1 MASNEEK
8 KDEKKRSNI
17 INQSLQQLNKI
28 IGKSNL
34 SLYGTDRISDVD
46 KLNNQFQSILH
57 TDVDSITNKDNED
70 VTSFLSKLYSQDRKI
85 STMEQLLDNQFMSIS
100 GDEYSTMQSFIYEA
114 YRNKLLEQSDLHEI
128 SSQLIELN
136 ESILTTRDAII
147 SSEVVE
153 GRLNRTLDFQYT
165 DNDNQ
170 YDYKTVVEH
179 IEKRFELQEKIK
191 EFIVPK
197 TLEYGEYYAYI
208 IPYSKIFND
217 FVKQRDQGSYRT
229 NSSVMYYRGESVS
242 LLESVQE
249 EDVKEKKKNNKNS
262 KTFVEGLYD
271 DYVKQVAKS
280 NERNHRPT
288 EQLPNKNE
296 FMEDVNAILGNISI
310 NNDPVPIP
318 ILEEGIEGISFFR
331 DSFVTESG
339 ERLKDKKDILMEAEN
354 DKFISE
360 KNPFNKIIQSD
371 PEKGITFVDRNT
383 AGDGSG
389 QRVENFDDIKDCY
402 IKVIE
407 PTRILPLKIMNQVI
421 GYYYVVAE
429 DITPLSGMISSTLYY
444 SKFDED
450 RKEQNIID
458 SIAEKIVKSFN
469 KKFLKENLKFKKTIV
484 DAITHYNLNE
494 HKLKFQFIPV
504 EYIQP
509 FKINKDEEDNG
520 QSMIKK
526 SLFYAK
532 LYLMLLLFKIMSI
545 ILYSNDQ
552 RVNYIKTSGLD
563 KNLANKVQ
571 EIARIK
577 QSRQINMID
586 LFNYTTLINKV
597 GNGAE
602 LYIPTGRTSE
612 RPIETE
618 ILSGQEIQLNTELM
632 EMLKNSYILATGV
645 PSTILNYLN
654 EADFAKIIEQQ
665 NSKYNARVVNYQLD
679 FNRDITEMYKKILK
693 WSTDLPQNV
702 IDSFSFTLQP
712 PKTTVTNAKTE
723 AINAFNSL
731 VEFITQICYEDPN
744 NTTNPQLNDEIRI
757 FKKLFAK
764 EQLPMLNMERI
775 EELIKEAKME
785 AKDENLK
792 PDPINGDNDNDGFE
806 GDFDE
811 L

>member
-1 MASNEEK
+1 MATN
-8 KDEKKRSNI
+8 DEKKNKKR
-17 INQSLQQLNKI
+17 INQGLEQLNKI
-28 IGKSNL
+28 IGKANL

-46 KLNNQFQSILH
+46 KLNSEFQNILH
-57 TDVDSITNKDNED
+57 GDVDDITKKDNED
-70 VTSFLSKLYSQDRKI
+70 VTSFLSKLYSQDKKI
-85 STMEQLLDNQFMSIS
+85 TSMEQLLDNQFMSIT

-128 SSQLIELN
+128 SSQLIELS
-136 ESILTTRDAII
+136 EAILTTRDAII
-147 SSEVVE
+147 SSEIVE
-153 GRLNRTLDFQYT
+153 GRMNRTLSFNYT
-165 DNDNQ
+165 DNDAK
-170 YDYKTVVEH
+170 DDLVAIVEH

-208 IPYSKIFND
+208 VPYSKIFND
-217 FVKQRDQGSYRT
+217 FVKQRESGYYRT
-229 NSSVMYYRGESVS
+229 NTSMMYYREST
-242 LLESVQE
+242 LLESVYKE
-249 EDVKEKKKNNKNS
+249 EDEARKEQKGKKIKG
-262 KTFVEGLYD
+262 FIDHLYD
-271 DYVKQVAKS
+271 DYLESYNNQNKRKPPGILQES
-280 NERNHRPT
+280 
-288 EQLPNKNE
+288 PNKDEFTKDVKAMLNNITICNE
-296 FMEDVNAILGNISI
+296 AVPL
-310 NNDPVPIP
+310 PVV
-318 ILEEGIEGISFFR
+318 EEGI
-331 DSFVTESG
+331 DSIKMYMDEFVTESG
-339 ERLKDKKDILMEAEN
+339 DKMKRGKIFTEEKEE
-354 DKFISE
+354 DKYIPD
-360 KNPFNKIIQSD
+360 KNPFNQIIQSD
-371 PEKGITFVDRNT
+371 PKEGITFVDKPEK
-383 AGDGSG
+383 SG
-389 QRVENFDDIKDCY
+389 KGGVENFDDIKDCY
-402 IKVIE
+402 VKLIP

-444 SKFDED
+444 SKFDEN

-458 SIAEKIVKSFN
+458 SIAERIVQSFDKN
-469 KKFLKENLKFKKTIV
+469 FLKDNLKFKKTIV
-484 DAITHYNLNE
+484 DAINHYNLNE

-504 EYIQP
+504 EYIQE

-563 KNLANKVQ
+563 KNLSNKVQ

-577 QSRQINMID
+577 QSRQINMVD

-602 LYIPTGRTSE
+602 LYIPTGRTNE
-612 RPIETE
+612 RPMETE

-632 EMLKNSYILATGV
+632 EMLKNGYILATGV

-665 NSKYNARVVNYQLD
+665 NSKYNGRVVNYQLD
-679 FNRDITEMYKKILK
+679 FNRDITEMYKKILR
-693 WSTDLPQNV
+693 WSTNISEGDISN
-702 IDSFSFTLQP
+702 FTFTLQP
-712 PKTTVTNAKTE
+712 PKTSVTNTKTE
-723 AINAFNSL
+723 AINGFNSL
-731 VEFITQICYEDPN
+731 VEFVQGLFFGDQQGDYASPDA
-744 NTTNPQLNDEIRI
+744 QDLIRI
-757 FKKLFAK
+757 FKKNFAK

-775 EELIKEAKME
+775 EEIIEESRIEMIDNK
-785 AKDENLK
+785 LK
-792 PDPINGDNDNDGFE
+792 PNPENGDSNEDGFD
-806 GDFDE
+806 GDFGE